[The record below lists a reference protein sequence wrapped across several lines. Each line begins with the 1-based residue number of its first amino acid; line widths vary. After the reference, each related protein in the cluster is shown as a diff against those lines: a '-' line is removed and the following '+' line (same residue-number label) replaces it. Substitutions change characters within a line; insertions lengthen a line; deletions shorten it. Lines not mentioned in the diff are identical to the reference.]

1 VASVT
6 PSSLADAAR
15 RLGAG
20 NRRFFNLAA
29 LAGGVAILW
38 VASRWAGGPTFI
50 TLYRDVDLAAM
61 STMTET
67 LNKNNIQYRL
77 EGGGSEVLVP
87 VQDVA
92 RARVLLA
99 KEGLPSSG
107 HPGMELFDKPTW
119 GMTDFTQRVTYRRAL
134 EGELSRTIA
143 SLDGVQRAEV
153 HLALPEDSPLR
164 RLSRPAEAAVVV
176 SLRPGAILGAGIVQ
190 GITYIVSNSVEGL
203 PAQNV
208 AVVDATG
215 RMLST
220 PADTGGPGL
229 SGRQLD
235 IQHTTEKELGDK
247 VDALVAT
254 VLGAGHS
261 RVQVS
266 AKLNFDQ
273 TEQTVETYDPDA
285 QVLNSE
291 QRSEAK
297 GDQTESGAG
306 TQTVVS
312 NTYSNSKKVQRTVG
326 STGTIGRLTVAVLV
340 DQRALTKAVPG
351 PNAVD
356 STMRSFDAAIRNA
369 VGFDSTRG
377 DRLTLT
383 AMPFEIDTIA
393 AKLPAQTSTTPPRDP
408 LVIVERVSRPAVMLI
423 GIALAFVLAL
433 RVLRQPDTVPADL
446 AAEFAAAAARGQG
459 IPGSPPNLALPA
471 AAQQLR
477 AGVRADLSE
486 RPAVAAQVMRA
497 WIGEG
502 T

>member
-1 VASVT
+1 MASLT
-6 PSSLADAAR
+6 PASLAESAR

-20 NRRFFNLAA
+20 NRRFLNLAA
-29 LAGGVAILW
+29 LGGGLAILW
-38 VASRWAGGPTFI
+38 AASRWATGPTFVS
-50 TLYRDVDLAAM
+50 LYRDVDLPSM
-61 STMTET
+61 SSMTDALT
-67 LNKNNIQYRL
+67 KSGISYRL
-77 EGGGSEVLVP
+77 DEGGSEVLVP

-99 KEGLPSSG
+99 KDGLPTNG

-143 SLDGVQRAEV
+143 SLDGVERAEV

-164 RLSRPAEAAVVV
+164 RMSRPAEAAVVV
-176 SLRPGAILGAGIVQ
+176 SLRPGAMLGAGIVQ

-215 RMLST
+215 RLLST
-220 PADTGGPGL
+220 PADTTGVGL

-235 IQHTTEKELGDK
+235 IERSTEKELADK
-247 VDALVAT
+247 VDGLFAT

-261 RVQVS
+261 RVQVA

-273 TEQTVETYDPDA
+273 TEQTVETYDPDG
-285 QVLNSE
+285 QVLNTE
-291 QRSEAK
+291 QRSDSK
-297 GDQTESGAG
+297 GDGTDSGTG

-312 NTYSNSKKVQRTVG
+312 NTYENSKKVQRTVG
-326 STGTIGRLTVAVLV
+326 STGTIGRLTIAVLV
-340 DQRALTKAVPG
+340 DQRALAKAAPT
-351 PNAVD
+351 ATSLD
-356 STMRSFDAAIRNA
+356 SAMRSFDAAIRNA

-383 AMPFEIDTIA
+383 AMPFEIDTLA
-393 AKLPAQTSTTPPRDP
+393 AKLPTESTTPQRDP
-408 LVIVERVSRPAVMLI
+408 LVMVERLSRPAILLI

-433 RVLRQPDTVPADL
+433 RVMRQPDMATAGAAGDL
-446 AAEFAAAAARGQG
+446 TLSGQAPAAAAVGVPLP
-459 IPGSPPNLALPA
+459 PG
-471 AAQQLR
+471 QQLR
-477 AGVRADLSE
+477 AGMRAELGD

>member
-1 VASVT
+1 
-6 PSSLADAAR
+6 
-15 RLGAG
+15 
-20 NRRFFNLAA
+20 
-29 LAGGVAILW
+29 
-38 VASRWAGGPTFI
+38 
-50 TLYRDVDLAAM
+50 M
-61 STMTET
+61 
-67 LNKNNIQYRL
+67 
-77 EGGGSEVLVP
+77 P

-99 KEGLPSSG
+99 KNGLPTNG

-134 EGELSRTIA
+134 EGELFRTIA
-143 SLDGVQRAEV
+143 SLDGVERAEV

-176 SLRPGAILGAGIVQ
+176 SLRPGAMLGAGIVQ

-208 AVVDATG
+208 AVVDASG
-215 RMLST
+215 RLLST
-220 PADTGGPGL
+220 PADTSGVGL

-235 IQHTTEKELGDK
+235 VQRSTEKELGDK
-247 VDALVAT
+247 VNGLIAT

-285 QVLNSE
+285 QVLNTE
-291 QRSEAK
+291 QRSDSK
-297 GDQTESGAG
+297 GDQTESGTG

-312 NTYSNSKKVQRTVG
+312 NTYANSKKVQRTVG

-340 DQRALTKAVPG
+340 DQHALAKAAPTPG
-351 PNAVD
+351 AVD
-356 STMRSFDAAIRNA
+356 SAMHSF
-369 VGFDSTRG
+369 
-377 DRLTLT
+377 
-383 AMPFEIDTIA
+383 EC
-393 AKLPAQTSTTPPRDP
+393 RDP
-408 LVIVERVSRPAVMLI
+408 QRSRVRQHAWRPTDTHGDAVRDRYVGSPASPPSPTAQHDPLMIVERLSRPAVLLV
-423 GIALAFVLAL
+423 GITLAFVLAL
-433 RVLRQPDTVPADL
+433 RVMRQPDMVPGAT
-446 AAEFAAAAARGQG
+446 AAGDFALTGHAPGTAAGGAPLP
-459 IPGSPPNLALPA
+459 PG
-471 AAQQLR
+471 QQLR
-477 AGVRADLSE
+477 AGVRAELGD

>member
-1 VASVT
+1 VPPLSA
-6 PSSLADAAR
+6 SSLAESAR
-15 RLGAG
+15 RFGAG
-20 NRRFFNLAA
+20 NRRFVSLAA
-29 LAGGVAILW
+29 LAGGLVILW
-38 VASRWAGGPTFI
+38 VASRWASGPTYVS
-50 TLYRDVDLAAM
+50 LYRDVDLTSM
-61 STMTET
+61 SSMTDA
-67 LNKNNIQYRL
+67 LNKSGVSFRL
-77 EGGGSEVLVP
+77 ESGGTEVLVP

-99 KEGLPSSG
+99 KDGLPSTG
-107 HPGMELFDKPTW
+107 RPGMELFDKPTW

-176 SLRPGAILGAGIVQ
+176 SLRPGTMLGPGIVQ

-208 AVVDATG
+208 AVVDASG
-215 RMLST
+215 RLLST
-220 PADTGGPGL
+220 PVDTGGVGL

-235 IQHTTEKELGDK
+235 IQQGTEKELGDK
-247 VDALVAT
+247 IDALVAT

-285 QVLNSE
+285 QVLNTE

-312 NTYSNSKKVQRTVG
+312 NTYANSKKVQRTVG
-326 STGTIGRLTVAVLV
+326 STGTIGRLTLAVLI
-340 DQRALTKAVPG
+340 DQRALAKAAPT
-351 PNAVD
+351 PNGVD
-356 STMRSFDAAIRNA
+356 STLHSFDAAIRNA
-369 VGFDSTRG
+369 VGFDSARG

-383 AMPFEIDTIA
+383 AMPFEIDTVA
-393 AKLPAQTSTTPPRDP
+393 AKYPIPNAAPARDP
-408 LVIVERVSRPAVMLI
+408 IQIVERVSRPAVLLI
-423 GIALAFVLAL
+423 GIMLAFVLAM
-433 RVLRQPDTVPADL
+433 RVLRQSEETAAGAADAVAEAVRVQAAGGTPNMAL
-446 AAEFAAAAARGQG
+446 ASG
-459 IPGSPPNLALPA
+459 
-471 AAQQLR
+471 AQQLR

>member
-1 VASVT
+1 VAPLS
-6 PSSLADAAR
+6 PASLADSAR
-15 RLGAG
+15 RLAAG
-20 NRRFFNLAA
+20 NRRFVNLAV
-29 LAGGVAILW
+29 LGGGLAILW
-38 VASRWAGGPTFI
+38 AASRWASGPTFVS
-50 TLYRDVDLAAM
+50 LYRDIDLAAM
-61 STMTET
+61 SSMTET
-67 LNKNNIQYRL
+67 LTKSGIAYRL

-99 KEGLPSSG
+99 KEGLPASG

-143 SLDGVQRAEV
+143 SLDGVERAEV

-176 SLRPGAILGAGIVQ
+176 SLRPGAMLGAGIVQ

-208 AVVDATG
+208 AVVDASG
-215 RMLST
+215 RLLST
-220 PADTGGPGL
+220 PADTGGVGL

-235 IQHTTEKELGDK
+235 IQHTTEKELEDK
-247 VDALVAT
+247 IDGLIAT

-261 RVQVS
+261 HVQVS

-273 TEQTVETYDPDA
+273 TEQTIETYDPDA
-285 QVLNSE
+285 QVLNTE

-297 GDQTESGAG
+297 GDQTETGTG

-312 NTYSNSKKVQRTVG
+312 NTYANSKRVQRTVG
-326 STGTIGRLTVAVLV
+326 STGTVGRLTVAVFV
-340 DQRALTKAVPG
+340 DQHALAKAATTPS
-351 PNAVD
+351 AVD
-356 STMRSFDAAIRNA
+356 STMHGFDAAIRNA

-383 AMPFEIDTIA
+383 AMPFEIDTLA
-393 AKLPAQTSTTPPRDP
+393 AKLPPTSLTPPRDP
-408 LVIVERVSRPAVMLI
+408 LVIVERVSRPAVLLV
-423 GIALAFVLAL
+423 GLALAFVLAM
-433 RVLRQPDTVPADL
+433 RVMRQPDDFRLGEAGSE
-446 AAEFAAAAARGQG
+446 AA
-459 IPGSPPNLALPA
+459 LA
-471 AAQQLR
+471 AAQNAALGVPGAGMPPGMQQLPPGAR
-477 AGVRADLSE
+477 TNLGE

>member
-1 VASVT
+1 MS
-6 PSSLADAAR
+6 
-15 RLGAG
+15 
-20 NRRFFNLAA
+20 LAA
-29 LAGGVAILW
+29 LGGGVAILW
-38 VASRWAGGPTFI
+38 AVSRWATGPTF
-50 TLYRDVDLAAM
+50 TSLYRDVDLATM
-61 STMTET
+61 SGMTDA
-67 LNKNNIQYRL
+67 LNKAGITYRL
-77 EGGGSEVLVP
+77 DGGGSEVLVP
-87 VQDVA
+87 VQDIA

-99 KEGLPSSG
+99 KDGLPSSG

-176 SLRPGAILGAGIVQ
+176 SLRPGAMLGPGIVQ

-215 RMLST
+215 RLLSS
-220 PADTGGPGL
+220 PVDSGGVGLTGH
-229 SGRQLD
+229 QLD
-235 IQHTTEKELGDK
+235 VQQATEKELAAKIEG
-247 VDALVAT
+247 LVAT
-254 VLGAGHS
+254 VLGDGHS
-261 RVQVS
+261 RVQVA

-285 QVLNSE
+285 QVLNTE

-297 GDQTESGAG
+297 GDQTETGTG

-340 DQRALTKAVPG
+340 DQHALTKAAPST
-351 PNAVD
+351 NAAD
-356 STMRSFDAAIRNA
+356 STMRNFDAAIRNA

-393 AKLPAQTSTTPPRDP
+393 AKLPASTLTPPGRDP
-408 LVIVERVSRPAVMLI
+408 YVIAERFSRPVVLLV
-423 GIALAFVLAL
+423 GVTLAFILAL
-433 RVLRQPDTVPADL
+433 RILRQPDDVPTDIATGI
-446 AAEFAAAAARGQG
+446 APGVSAPGVAAASGLVLP
-459 IPGSPPNLALPA
+459 PG
-471 AAQQLR
+471 AQQLR

-486 RPAVAAQVMRA
+486 RPAVAAQVMRN

>member
-1 VASVT
+1 MPPLS
-6 PSSLADAAR
+6 PSSLADTAR

-20 NRRFFNLAA
+20 NRRFLNLAA
-29 LAGGVAILW
+29 LGAGVAIVWAL
-38 VASRWAGGPTFI
+38 SRWATGPTFVS
-50 TLYRDVDLAAM
+50 LYRDVDLTSM
-61 STMTET
+61 SSMTDALT
-67 LNKNNIQYRL
+67 KGGIAYRL
-77 EGGGSEVLVP
+77 EGGGSEVMVP

-99 KEGLPSSG
+99 KDGLPASG

-134 EGELSRTIA
+134 EGELSRTIS
-143 SLDGVQRAEV
+143 SLDGVERAEV

-176 SLRPGAILGAGIVQ
+176 SLRPGAMLGPGIVQ

-208 AVVDATG
+208 AVVDASG
-215 RMLST
+215 QLLST
-220 PADTGGPGL
+220 PADTTGVGL

-235 IQHTTEKELGDK
+235 IQHATEKELAGK
-247 VDALVAT
+247 VDALIAT

-285 QVLNSE
+285 QVLNTE
-291 QRSEAK
+291 QRSDAK
-297 GDQTESGAG
+297 GDQTETG
-306 TQTVVS
+306 TGTETVVS
-312 NTYSNSKKVQRTVG
+312 NTYANSKKVQRTVG
-326 STGTIGRLTVAVLV
+326 STGTVGRLTVAVLV
-340 DQRALTKAVPG
+340 DQRALAKAATSPA
-351 PNAVD
+351 AVD
-356 STMRSFDAAIRNA
+356 STLRGFDAAIRNA

-377 DRLTLT
+377 DRLTLDV
-383 AMPFEIDTIA
+383 MPFEIDTLA
-393 AKLPAQTSTTPPRDP
+393 AKLPAPSAAPQRDP
-408 LVIVERVSRPAVMLI
+408 MVIVDRVSRPVVLLVA
-423 GIALAFVLAL
+423 IALAFVLAL
-433 RVLRQPDTVPADL
+433 RVMRQPDGIALAQPAGDL
-446 AAEFAAAAARGQG
+446 AIGAAQTAGGMPLA
-459 IPGSPPNLALPA
+459 PGTP
-471 AAQQLR
+471 QQLR
-477 AGVRADLSE
+477 PGTRAELVD

>member
-1 VASVT
+1 VASLS
-6 PSSLADAAR
+6 PASLAESAR

-20 NRRFFNLAA
+20 NRRFLNLAA
-29 LAGGVAILW
+29 LGGGLAILW
-38 VASRWAGGPTFI
+38 AASRWASGPTFVS
-50 TLYRDVDLAAM
+50 LYRDVDLASM
-61 STMTET
+61 SSMTDALT
-67 LNKNNIQYRL
+67 KSGIAYRL
-77 EGGGSEVLVP
+77 DEGGSEVLVP

-99 KEGLPSSG
+99 KDGLPTNG

-134 EGELSRTIA
+134 EGELSRTIG
-143 SLDGVQRAEV
+143 SLDGVERAEV

-164 RLSRPAEAAVVV
+164 RMSRPAEAAVVV
-176 SLRPGAILGAGIVQ
+176 SLRPGAMLGAGIVQ

-208 AVVDATG
+208 AVVDASG
-215 RMLST
+215 RLLST
-220 PADTGGPGL
+220 PADTGGVGL

-235 IQHTTEKELGDK
+235 IQHSTEKELADK
-247 VDALVAT
+247 VDALFAT

-261 RVQVS
+261 RVQVA

-273 TEQTVETYDPDA
+273 TEQTVETYDPDG
-285 QVLNSE
+285 QVLNTE
-291 QRSEAK
+291 QRSDSK
-297 GDQTESGAG
+297 GDETDSGNG

-312 NTYSNSKKVQRTVG
+312 NTYENSKKVQRTVG
-326 STGTIGRLTVAVLV
+326 STGTIGRLTIAVLV
-340 DQRALTKAVPG
+340 DQHALAKAASTP
-351 PNAVD
+351 AAID
-356 STMRSFDAAIRNA
+356 SAMRSFDAAIRNA

-383 AMPFEIDTIA
+383 AMPFEIDTLA
-393 AKLPAQTSTTPPRDP
+393 AKLPAPSSTPQHDP
-408 LVIVERVSRPAVMLI
+408 LMIVERLSRPAVLLV

-433 RVLRQPDTVPADL
+433 RVMRQPDATAGSMAGDL
-446 AAEFAAAAARGQG
+446 ALAGQG
-459 IPGSPPNLALPA
+459 PGNA
-471 AAQQLR
+471 AVGGSLQPGQQLR
-477 AGVRADLSE
+477 AGVRAELTD

>member
-1 VASVT
+1 VASLT
-6 PSSLADAAR
+6 PSSLAESAR
-15 RLGAG
+15 RLAAG
-20 NRRFFNLAA
+20 NRRFLNLAG
-29 LAGGVAILW
+29 LGAGLAILW
-38 VASRWAGGPTFI
+38 ATSRWAGGPTFVS
-50 TLYRDVDLAAM
+50 LYRDVDLASM
-61 STMTET
+61 SSMTDALTKSGIAYHLDE
-67 LNKNNIQYRL
+67 
-77 EGGGSEVLVP
+77 GGSEVLVP

-99 KEGLPSSG
+99 KDGLPTNG
-107 HPGMELFDKPTW
+107 HPGMELFDKPMW

-143 SLDGVQRAEV
+143 SLDGVERAEV

-176 SLRPGAILGAGIVQ
+176 SLRPGAMLGAGIVQ

-208 AVVDATG
+208 AVVDASG
-215 RMLST
+215 RLLST
-220 PADTGGPGL
+220 PADTSGVGL

-235 IQHTTEKELGDK
+235 IQHSTEKELGDK
-247 VDALVAT
+247 VDALIAT
-254 VLGAGHS
+254 VLGTGHS

-285 QVLNSE
+285 QVLNTE
-291 QRSEAK
+291 QRSDSK
-297 GDQTESGAG
+297 GDQTESGNG

-312 NTYSNSKKVQRTVG
+312 NTYANSKKVQRTVG

-340 DQRALTKAVPG
+340 DQRALTKAVSTPG
-351 PNAVD
+351 AVD
-356 STMRSFDAAIRNA
+356 SAMHSFDAAIRNA

-377 DRLTLT
+377 DRLTIT
-383 AMPFEIDTIA
+383 AMPFEIDTLT
-393 AKLPAQTSTTPPRDP
+393 AKLPPPSPTAEHDP
-408 LVIVERVSRPAVMLI
+408 LLLVERLSRPAVLLV

-433 RVLRQPDTVPADL
+433 RVMRQPDAVTGATTAGDFGLTGQAPAT
-446 AAEFAAAAARGQG
+446 G
-459 IPGSPPNLALPA
+459 PGGMPLPPG
-471 AAQQLR
+471 QQLR
-477 AGVRADLSE
+477 PGMRAELAD